1 MADSKTI
8 KAAAKN
14 FAVQLVTTALIL
26 GVVSFLFLGIARH
39 IGFMFPGG
47 TVIASAGTI
56 VVLIIFTLSV
66 LFPITEDLFTQTL
79 CIDKNEI
86 SYTRGMLTTKEVTM
100 PRHFVFSVEVTQ
112 TPYQSLV
119 GTADISILSGGYSSI
134 QFRGALLEDAA
145 KIKHEIHCISET
157 GAGK

>member
-1 MADSKTI
+1 
-8 KAAAKN
+8 
-14 FAVQLVTTALIL
+14 
-26 GVVSFLFLGIARH
+26 
-39 IGFMFPGG
+39 MFPGG

-112 TPYQSLV
+112 TLYQSLV
-119 GTADISILSGGYSSI
+119 CTADISILSGGYSSI